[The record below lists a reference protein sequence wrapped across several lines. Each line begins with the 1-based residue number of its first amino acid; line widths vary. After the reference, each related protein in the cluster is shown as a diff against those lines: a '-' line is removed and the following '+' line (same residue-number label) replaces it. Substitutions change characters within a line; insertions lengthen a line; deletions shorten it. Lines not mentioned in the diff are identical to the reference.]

1 MKKFFIVFII
11 MLFIGVIIM
20 SCNPNNSS
28 QNHSS
33 AVDIDSLVNAKV
45 EERLKEKENFDS
57 NKNINQE
64 SEINQESGINQVE
77 NSIVGTFEI
86 TEEGRGNVRTIV
98 LTVNDDETA
107 TMRYKDSEFIHYG
120 SWYKYNHM
128 KYAKFHF
135 VEEDNFATSHSTIPH
150 LCFDVVNNRELSNF
164 VLMDGYLYSS
174 SSAADAKN
182 PKERLKLK
190 RVSSNNNVNVEDRAM
205 SQERNLTQS
214 SQIAYFI
221 IIASSTSL
229 NEAKKKANS
238 ISGLVVKG
246 FAKGSTRYRICYGM
260 YSSKQEAESH
270 LNEAK
275 NRFNDQAWILTE
287 NSDAVVYP

>member
-1 MKKFFIVFII
+1 MKQYKLFALAIVIT
-11 MLFIGVIIM
+11 LQCVLIGCTGTG
-20 SCNPNNSS
+20 SGASG
-28 QNHSS
+28 S
-33 AVDIDSLVNAKV
+33 AAADSTIAEATMAEQERAEQQRLEQEKA
-45 EERLKEKENFDS
+45 EQERLEQEKAE
-57 NKNINQE
+57 QE
-64 SEINQESGINQVE
+64 RLEQEKAEQQRLEEEKAKQQSL
-77 NSIVGTFEI
+77 VGTFEI

-174 SSAADAKN
+174 SSAAEAKN

-190 RVSSNNNVNVEDRAM
+190 RVS
-205 SQERNLTQS
+205 
-214 SQIAYFI
+214 
-221 IIASSTSL
+221 
-229 NEAKKKANS
+229 
-238 ISGLVVKG
+238 
-246 FAKGSTRYRICYGM
+246 
-260 YSSKQEAESH
+260 
-270 LNEAK
+270 
-275 NRFNDQAWILTE
+275 
-287 NSDAVVYP
+287 

>member
-1 MKKFFIVFII
+1 

-86 TEEGRGNVRTIV
+86 NDGHLGPIV
-98 LTVNDDETA
+98 LKVNDDETA
-107 TMRYKDSEFIHYG
+107 TIRYKDSETIYYG
-120 SWYKYNHM
+120 SWYKSD
-128 KYAKFHF
+128 KYVNFHF
-135 VEEDNFATSHSTIPH
+135 DGEQIYINRPKAVPQLYIGGTSKF
-150 LCFDVVNNRELSNF
+150 LRDF
-164 VLMDGYLYSS
+164 VLFDGYLYTSP
-174 SSAADAKN
+174 SAANAKN
-182 PKERLKLK
+182 PNERLEYK

-270 LNEAK
+270 LNDAK